1 METVLESPSRTV
13 VIGPDRPFCVIGER
27 INPTGRKKF
36 QAELQQGDLSR
47 IEVDVA
53 QQVAAAP
60 TCSTSTSATRS
71 RTRSS

>member
-1 METVLESPSRTV
+1 M
-13 VIGPDRPFCVIGER
+13 IGER
-27 INPTGRKKF
+27 INPTGRKVF
-36 QAELQQGDLSR
+36 QAELQKGDLSR

-71 RTRSS
+71 RTRWG